1 MEGVVNFGPLAL
13 ATDRLLAVALLIGF
27 VFAMD
32 RILAREGEN
41 AVPTTGL
48 AIVGGLIAARLAYV
62 VEHREAFAY
71 DWWSSL
77 AFWQGGF
84 SAWPGL
90 IVAAAILA
98 WRMRPLAAM
107 GKGLATVA
115 VFGAAWFV
123 ASATLRPDP
132 RPLPDLPQLT
142 RFGGTTVTSD
152 DLAGKPFV
160 INLWATWC
168 PPCRRELPM
177 LADMAASSDIPILL
191 VNQGEEP
198 RAIQDYLLANRV
210 SPAAVVLD
218 RRSAMIGALQN
229 TALPTTLFVDASGN
243 VVATHV
249 GEISRAAMTAQLKR
263 LEGE

>member
-1 MEGVVNFGPLAL
+1 MDGVVNLGPLAL

-27 VFAMD
+27 MFAMD
-32 RILAREGEN
+32 RILPREGAS
-41 AVPTTGL
+41 AVPATGL
-48 AIVGGLIAARLAYV
+48 AIVGGLIAARIAYV
-62 VEHREAFAY
+62 AQHGDAFAH

-84 SAWPGL
+84 SAWAGL

-98 WRMRPLAAM
+98 WRMRPVAAM

-115 VFGAAWFV
+115 VFGAVWFA
-123 ASATLRPDP
+123 ASALLRPDP
-132 RPLPDLPQLT
+132 LPLPDLPQLE
-142 RFGGTTVTSD
+142 RLGGSPVTPE
-152 DLAGKPFV
+152 DLTGQPFV
-160 INLWATWC
+160 VNLWATWC

-177 LADMAASSDIPILL
+177 LADMAATSDIPILL

-218 RRSAMIGALQN
+218 RSSAMMRALEN
-229 TALPTTLFVDASGN
+229 TALPATLFVDESGQ

-249 GEISRAAMTAQLKR
+249 GEISRAAMTAQMDELR
-263 LEGE
+263 GE